1 MKERCLLLI
10 LVVLLIPFVARAEDE
25 NNGDVTIESI
35 ELIEKTDDTTIKE
48 EPTIVDL
55 KIKFNI
61 QFKKEEDYAK
71 YKLVIK
77 NNTDKVLWFD
87 ERELVNDEDYVSYS
101 INYLDTS
108 KAIKPNS
115 DNVVI
120 LTLKYSKT
128 VPSELFRS
136 ALYSFNVTK
145 PLVLSNERHIL
156 IPNTLKTLSPII
168 LILLISFI
176 TYGGYLLYTNKK
188 LSKNSIYL
196 LLLSLL
202 VIPFITKAEY
212 RIEIS
217 ADSNFSIYKKVARTC
232 TFDGDVVANT
242 KYIDGQYTYTYY
254 DNASIYNYVRGTGWG
269 VELTDKESTDPV
281 TTPVCATI
289 NDIPVISM
297 NNMFANSNT
306 SSIDLSVIDTSNVI
320 SMLGMFSNAKN
331 LTSIDISTF
340 ETNKVQCIERMFAG
354 AGMENLDLR
363 NMDVSNMIVGNY
375 LFTGMINLKTLNMDG
390 WNISK
395 MSAWAGFCNM
405 LQGTLSLKKASLRD
419 WKLPPGFWGICNE
432 YYGSNTTSLE
442 ELDVTG
448 WDLSNTTTISQALQ
462 NLIDLRKIVGLE
474 TWDTSNITDMYG
486 LFQNDH
492 SLDDVDLSSW
502 DFSKVT
508 NIRNMFNNCYFLRK
522 LDMSTWDLS
531 SANKTD
537 NVMTAMYS
545 LVELKT
551 PNTMPQTDIVLPKDF
566 YDSSNNMITT
576 ITPSTNSQTK
586 LTVPKEAYML
596 EGQEFN
602 IRIRDMSRY
611 YNPGG
616 GIFDGGIEHIKRTDT
631 RAYPKYELMFS
642 HYKVFVSTERSPY
655 PVLIDFDTEHLTTT
669 YYTEAPKAYLNPNN
683 YYFMAYIDHLKTV
696 DLSGFDSSKVE
707 TFSYFMVG
715 CNYLYSADLS
725 GLDTS
730 NATVFT
736 AMFENTGFKKL
747 DLRNFDTSNGTRF
760 YRMFTNM
767 NKLEELDISSLD
779 LKGAEYPE
787 SLLKYMPKLKYLTTP
802 SSDPVKTFTLSNT
815 MVDEDGNLYDYLD
828 STTPRNTKLKTLFRL
843 TFIVGSG
850 ESVDIPYKL
859 FDFEN
864 DKTYGELPT
873 PVKEGYEFAGWYT
886 GFEDGKHITST
897 TPITDPTSLE
907 LRPKWKQQETIFL
920 NGNSFRSKI
929 NSLIDDYSTEYEV
942 DGLKKIKHFKRERD
956 ASKVPSN
963 LDEDD
968 NRLSISG
975 SKYPIWGWFDES
987 SETFYYYTEEAN
999 PKTNEDA
1006 GDMFSGFK
1014 NAITIDISD
1023 FDFSLSTQLDNF
1035 FYNCESLLSA
1045 DFTGKNLGN
1054 AYYLSRMFSGCNSLK
1069 NIKFDNIISNH
1080 EITYID
1086 GMFMDCE
1093 SLESIDIHLL
1103 DISTVRS
1110 ISSIFKN
1117 CKKLKS
1123 VIWSPIDDDKLTYID
1138 DAFEGCISLESVTT
1152 NWNTVNVD
1160 FKYTSIFENC
1170 KKLKSIDMS
1179 SFDIAKKINGL
1190 PGSVTLFENT
1200 YFDEIV
1206 TPKSFQNGNY
1216 FVLPK
1221 SYYQKGDSTPIN
1233 RLDETTP
1240 AQTLLKSE
1248 PWD

>member
-1 MKERCLLLI
+1 MKKRCLLLI
-10 LVVLLIPFVARAEDE
+10 LVLLFIPFIVKAEDE
-25 NNGDVTIESI
+25 NNSDVTIESI

-61 QFKKEEDYAK
+61 QFKKEDDYAK

-87 ERELVNDEDYVSYS
+87 ERELVTEEDYVTYS
-101 INYLDTS
+101 IDYLDTS

-115 DNVVI
+115 DNIVI

-156 IPNTLKTLSPII
+156 IPNTLKNISPFI

-202 VIPFITKAEY
+202 LIPFITKAEY

-217 ADSNFSIYKKVARTC
+217 ADSNFSIYKKVARSC
-232 TFDGDVVANT
+232 SFDGEVVANT

-254 DNASIYNYVRGTGWG
+254 DNAYIYNYVRGTGWG
-269 VELTDKESTDPV
+269 VTLTDKESTDPV

-289 NDIPVISM
+289 NDTPVISM

-320 SMLGMFSNAKN
+320 NMSGMFSNTKN

-340 ETNKVQCIERMFAG
+340 ETNKVQCIEGMFAG

-363 NMDVSNMIVGNY
+363 NMDVSNMITGNY
-375 LFTGMINLKTLNMDG
+375 LFTGMKNLKTLNMDG

-395 MSAWAGFCNM
+395 MSAWAGFCYM

-419 WKLPPGFWGICNE
+419 WKLPPGFWGLCND
-432 YYGSNTTSLE
+432 YYSSKTTSLE

-448 WDLSNTTTISQALQ
+448 WDLSNTTTISQALH

-474 TWDTSNITDMYG
+474 TWDTSKITDMYG

-492 SLDDVDLSSW
+492 SLDNIDLSLW

-508 NIRNMFNNCYFLRK
+508 DIRNMFNNCYFIRK

-551 PNTMPQTDIVLPKDF
+551 PNNMPQTDIALPKDF

-576 ITPSTNSQTK
+576 ITSTTTGQTK
-586 LTVPKEAYML
+586 LTVPKEAYMI

-602 IRIRDMSRY
+602 TRIRDMSRY

-631 RAYPKYELMFS
+631 REYPKYELMS
-642 HYKVFVSTERSPY
+642 THYKVFVSTERSPY
-655 PVLIDFDTEHLTTT
+655 PVLIDFDTEHLTIT
-669 YYTEAPKAYLNPNN
+669 YYTEAPKAYLNPDN
-683 YYFMAYIDHLKTV
+683 YYFMAYIEHLKTV

-715 CNYLYSADLS
+715 CHYLYSADLS

-736 AMFENTGFKKL
+736 AMFENTAFKKL

-767 NKLEELDISSLD
+767 TKLEELDISSLD
-779 LKGAEYPE
+779 IKGAEYPD

-802 SSDPVKTFTLSNT
+802 SSDPVKTFTLPNT
-815 MVDEDGNLYDYLD
+815 MADEDGNLYDYLD
-828 STTPRNTKLKTLFRL
+828 SSTPRNTKLKTMFRL
-843 TFIVGSG
+843 TFIVGNG

-886 GFEDGKHITST
+886 GSEDGINITSS
-897 TPITDPTSLE
+897 TPITDPISLE
-907 LRPKWKQQETIFL
+907 LRPRWKQQETVFV
-920 NGNSFRSKI
+920 NGYSFKDKI
-929 NSLIDDYSTEYEV
+929 NSMLDDYSTEYEV

-963 LDEDD
+963 LDQDK
-968 NRLSISG
+968 NRLSIPG

-999 PKTNEDA
+999 PKVNKTGNS
-1006 GDMFSGFK
+1006 MFAGFK

-1023 FDFSLSTQLDNF
+1023 FDFSISTSLESF
-1035 FYNCESLLSA
+1035 FSSCESLLSI
-1045 DFTGKNLGN
+1045 DFTGKNLGSVE
-1054 AYYLSRMFSGCNSLK
+1054 YFRDMFYNCKSLK
-1069 NIKFDNIISNH
+1069 TLNFNNIISSNS
-1080 EITYID
+1080 IYGID
-1086 GMFMDCE
+1086 SMFYNCE
-1093 SLESIDIHLL
+1093 SLETIDIHFIDLSNVTN
-1103 DISTVRS
+1103 IS
-1110 ISSIFKN
+1110 N
-1117 CKKLKS
+1117 
-1123 VIWSPIDDDKLTYID
+1123 
-1138 DAFEGCISLESVTT
+1138 AFYG
-1152 NWNTVNVD
+1152 
-1160 FKYTSIFENC
+1160 C
-1170 KKLKSIDMS
+1170 KKLKSISWTPITGNNLLFIDDVFNGCSNLESIVVNWKTNNSNFTYTSMFEGCDKLKSVDFS
-1179 SFDIAKKINGL
+1179 SFEIVKAINYL
-1190 PGSVTLFENT
+1190 PGGGDLFRDAS
-1200 YFDEIV
+1200 FDEFV

-1221 SYYQKGDSTPIN
+1221 SYYKKGDSTPIN